1 MKWVERR
8 VGDVIIIDLKGKLT
22 LGSGDVQLRSIIRDL
37 LDRDEKNIVLNLE
50 KVSYMDSAGV
60 GELVASY
67 TTASNREADLK
78 LLNLT
83 SKIRDLLQFTQLISV
98 FEHFSDEDE
107 AVASFVA
114 TESDSSSAPVEADSG
129 SDG

>member
-8 VGDVIIIDLKGKLT
+8 IEEVVIIDLKGKLT
-22 LGSGDVQLRSIIRDL
+22 LGSGDVQLRSIVRDL
-37 LDRDEKNIVLNLE
+37 LDRDEKNIVLNLD

-98 FEHFSDEDE
+98 FEHFSDEAE
-107 AVASFVA
+107 AIESFR
-114 TESDSSSAPVEADSG
+114 PADV
-129 SDG
+129 

>member
-1 MKWVERR
+1 MEWVERR
-8 VGDVIIIDLKGKLT
+8 VEDVVIIDLKGKLT
-22 LGSGDVQLRSIIRDL
+22 LGSGDVLRSIIRDL
-37 LDRDEKNIVLNLE
+37 LDRDEKNILLNLH

-67 TTASNREADLK
+67 TTSSNREADLK

-98 FEHFSDEDE
+98 FEHFSDETE
-107 AVASFVA
+107 AIESFR
-114 TESDSSSAPVEADSG
+114 SADA
-129 SDG
+129 

>member
-37 LDRDEKNIVLNLE
+37 LDRDEKNILLNLE

-98 FEHFSDEDE
+98 FEHFSDETEGVD
-107 AVASFVA
+107 SFQ
-114 TESDSSSAPVEADSG
+114 SADA
-129 SDG
+129 

>member
-8 VGDVIIIDLKGKLT
+8 VGDVVIIDLKGKLT

-37 LDRDEKNIVLNLE
+37 LDRDEKNIVLNLD

-98 FEHFSDEDE
+98 FEHFSDETE
-107 AVASFVA
+107 AVDSFR
-114 TESDSSSAPVEADSG
+114 EPEADSNA
-129 SDG
+129 DG

>member
-8 VGDVIIIDLKGKLT
+8 VGDVVIIDLKGKLT

-37 LDRDEKNIVLNLE
+37 LDRDEKNIVLNLD

-98 FEHFSDEDE
+98 FEHFSDETE
-107 AVASFVA
+107 AVDSFRE
-114 TESDSSSAPVEADSG
+114 TEADSSS
-129 SDG
+129 DG